1 MRPRVVIAALFRLEP
16 FREWRL
22 RLSFSATAYEVVEV
36 SRSGSFMERLT
47 LFDPEALLPSYS
59 LFGRSVS
66 FAERKRGVA
75 S

>member
-1 MRPRVVIAALFRLEP
+1 MVIAALFRLEP

-66 FAERKRGVA
+66 FVERKQGVA